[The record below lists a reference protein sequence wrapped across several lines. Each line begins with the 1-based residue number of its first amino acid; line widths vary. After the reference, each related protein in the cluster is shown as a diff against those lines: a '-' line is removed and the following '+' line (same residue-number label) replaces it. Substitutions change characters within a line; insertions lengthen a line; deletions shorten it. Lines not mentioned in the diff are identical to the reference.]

1 VSDLPVSALG
11 RRIKAALTEA
21 GVSVAQVAKR
31 LGIARTGFST
41 RLNAGRLKPGEMAL
55 LAELTGQDVGRMAA
69 AEGHTV
75 REAVPPY
82 GDAPAPT
89 FVEHVLFTAG
99 RIAELA
105 NQIQAAAIT
114 QQRVSYDLGARA
126 KSELGGAPSEA
137 IVPAATPKV
146 PKGRRTKGLN
156 RKPA

>member
-1 VSDLPVSALG
+1 MSRVAQLPPADLL
-11 RRIKAALTEA
+11 
-21 GVSVAQVAKR
+21 AQVAKR
-31 LGIARTGFST
+31 LRADGHDYESGAPVVGMSREWARQLLEGELRGNVTRGTRRKLEAYLARGAGAVGEST
-41 RLNAGRLKPGEMAL
+41 
-55 LAELTGQDVGRMAA
+55 
-69 AEGHTV
+69 
-75 REAVPPY
+75 PPY
-82 GDAPAPT
+82 ATPAT

-137 IVPAATPKV
+137 IVPASTPKA